1 MKIISGGPIVGKTL
15 IMQNNRTGQYL
26 ILFSKLQIIVYIL
39 PVMTFFI
46 ALIGPKVTRF
56 LLNAASPLR

>member
-1 MKIISGGPIVGKTL
+1 MKMISGGPIVGKTL
-15 IMQNNRTGQYL
+15 IMQNRTWQFF
-26 ILFSKLQIIVYIL
+26 ILFSKLKIIIYIL

>member
-1 MKIISGGPIVGKTL
+1 MKMISGGPIVGKTL
-15 IMQNNRTGQYL
+15 IMQNRTWQFL
-26 ILFSKLQIIVYIL
+26 ILFSKLKIIIYIL

>member
-1 MKIISGGPIVGKTL
+1 MNVYHLRTNYFILNCFILFINLKIIH
-15 IMQNNRTGQYL
+15 
-26 ILFSKLQIIVYIL
+26 IL